1 MRSTRAKKS
10 RNSPRKTRTKPTRR
24 AIAASLPAG
33 NNRARTLHKLCSE
46 RHRLRSCDRFRH
58 GRPAQP
64 VPPPGCARAGRRD
77 GRGQRRQLRVQPGH
91 GVPARPG
98 GLRRPGRPARPG
110 AGGQRPRAGPPGGGG
125 QADRPRRRVGLAGG
139 AVAGRAGRARAGP
152 AQRGGRARAGAVPA
166 LGFGR
171 APALAGPRPGPDPA
185 ALRRPGPPPGP
196 GAVRR
201 PGRRHGR
208 RGRGQAG
215 HRPGARGGRPR
226 RQRRHGRRG
235 RRRHPRRPGRPP
247 PRRPRA
253 LGDGGAGCRRAGFR
267 RAGGCGPGG
276 CGQPATAFRGVGYP
290 PGWGPTTGGRGC
302 GAPGGCGCR
311 APGGWGCG
319 APRRRVAAGG
329 RDRHHRAARVVPA
342 GQSGCAAGQALS
354 GPGGGRAVCA
364 GGGGGQDRLLGAA
377 VRGHRRVPAAGRG
390 GRPAAAGGWISAD
403 DRRVRRAP
411 GGGAGRG
418 LAGRAGR
425 AGAGR
430 RLCGAGAA
438 AAAVRRPRDRAGA
451 GAAAAVRGHRHP
463 RPAHG
468 AGGGGRPGRRGRP
481 GRGPPAR
488 QRRRGRRRRPG
499 RGGDAGRRRLV
510 AAAAAA
516 HPPLAPGGGMSS
528 DLVRVE
534 HPESPAQAGGFL
546 RRPTLTGE
554 AVAYLALGLLVG
566 TAVMGTSQ
574 GWFTP
579 DTKPEVYLAPVRTLA
594 RTLSTWDPDPHL
606 GQPNFQTGL
615 LPVSLAVS
623 AIDALGLPSW
633 LVVRVWRTLLLL
645 VAGWG
650 AVRLFHD
657 LAGERSSAA
666 GRVAAGRVAA
676 AAVYVANPYVVVA
689 GATTPVLV
697 PYALLPW
704 LLLALARAVR
714 DPGSWRWPAAFALV
728 FFLMTGMNAGVV
740 ALFMC
745 LAVPCYLLYV
755 RLTERARWSRLL
767 GPALRCAVLALV
779 VSLYWLVPA
788 VMAGET
794 GEAVAAF
801 TERPESVASTSS
813 YAEVL
818 RLLGF
823 WVMYFQQDGR
833 LAMPGSAVY
842 LTSPLAL
849 VAGFLLPAL
858 AAAGALLSRA
868 RARALAVLLL
878 AVAVPVIVGLFPPS
892 SPSPFGRL
900 LSAAFERVPGAIA
913 FRTTNKAGALVALA
927 YALLLGLGAVELLR
941 RGDEGERRWRGIVT
955 AAVAVVLDLAVLP
968 AWTGGLYPIR
978 YQVPGYW
985 RELAADVNSGPDST
999 RVLLAPGASNTA
1011 YRWGMEG
1018 PDDVNLSLLSRPSV
1032 VRTTVPNGSF
1042 EQTNFLAAMDL
1053 PLSTGDPDPEV
1064 VAAMARYLGV
1074 AEVVVRNDQRWE
1086 AFGGPRPSVVAKALA
1101 GDPSLRPAAAYGNP
1115 GQNTV
1120 APVSDFYPPDQA
1132 AQDAAVPPLQRYTVA
1147 GARPVVRTE
1156 ATRGAL
1162 LVDGDNFAIGSLV
1175 RLGLAGGE
1183 PAFRLLGSVTPA
1195 ELAASVASGARV
1207 VVTDSNRRRAWGSFR
1222 TGQNYSP
1229 TLRADQPLG
1238 PSTLALFDD
1247 PGAMTVTRLEGA
1259 ASVTAT
1265 GSGSLL
1271 TATPFGKPEFAFD
1284 GDRRTAWT
1292 TGDFGG
1298 AVGQSIT
1305 VALQRPAEVGSVVLR
1320 PVLSE
1325 PGVQVAGVRVRVD
1338 AGAIEVPVPAEPE
1351 VRVDVPD
1358 ATTSS
1363 VTVEITKV
1371 RGVGLNPVGFWEIG
1385 VPGVEVRQVARVP
1398 QTLRRLAGALSPAD
1412 RARLDAAPIDV
1423 VLTRAAGEA
1432 GDRFHDEERVLD
1444 RELWLPAARDFT
1456 VHGLAAAGPGLPD
1469 PVVDRLAG
1477 ASGRVVASSSS
1488 RFFDEV
1494 GARASQALDGDPDSA
1509 WVPDGRG
1516 PGEWIELRLPG
1527 ERLDHVDVLQ
1537 TVPKGLV
1544 GVDAITA
1551 AEVSVNGGEPF
1562 LVNLKQGK
1570 SRVGFPAAKVR
1581 RLRLTIDRVAGLGGQ
1596 VRISELRAGRARIP
1610 AAPRSR
1616 RLRDCVELATV
1627 DGDPL
1632 RVRLDGTVGDLA
1644 AGESLPLRGCR

>member
-1 MRSTRAKKS
+1 
-10 RNSPRKTRTKPTRR
+10 
-24 AIAASLPAG
+24 
-33 NNRARTLHKLCSE
+33 
-46 RHRLRSCDRFRH
+46 
-58 GRPAQP
+58 
-64 VPPPGCARAGRRD
+64 
-77 GRGQRRQLRVQPGH
+77 
-91 GVPARPG
+91 
-98 GLRRPGRPARPG
+98 
-110 AGGQRPRAGPPGGGG
+110 
-125 QADRPRRRVGLAGG
+125 
-139 AVAGRAGRARAGP
+139 
-152 AQRGGRARAGAVPA
+152 
-166 LGFGR
+166 
-171 APALAGPRPGPDPA
+171 
-185 ALRRPGPPPGP
+185 
-196 GAVRR
+196 
-201 PGRRHGR
+201 
-208 RGRGQAG
+208 
-215 HRPGARGGRPR
+215 
-226 RQRRHGRRG
+226 
-235 RRRHPRRPGRPP
+235 
-247 PRRPRA
+247 
-253 LGDGGAGCRRAGFR
+253 
-267 RAGGCGPGG
+267 
-276 CGQPATAFRGVGYP
+276 
-290 PGWGPTTGGRGC
+290 
-302 GAPGGCGCR
+302 
-311 APGGWGCG
+311 
-319 APRRRVAAGG
+319 
-329 RDRHHRAARVVPA
+329 
-342 GQSGCAAGQALS
+342 
-354 GPGGGRAVCA
+354 
-364 GGGGGQDRLLGAA
+364 
-377 VRGHRRVPAAGRG
+377 
-390 GRPAAAGGWISAD
+390 
-403 DRRVRRAP
+403 
-411 GGGAGRG
+411 
-418 LAGRAGR
+418 
-425 AGAGR
+425 
-430 RLCGAGAA
+430 
-438 AAAVRRPRDRAGA
+438 
-451 GAAAAVRGHRHP
+451 
-463 RPAHG
+463 
-468 AGGGGRPGRRGRP
+468 
-481 GRGPPAR
+481 
-488 QRRRGRRRRPG
+488 
-499 RGGDAGRRRLV
+499 
-510 AAAAAA
+510 
-516 HPPLAPGGGMSS
+516 MSS
-528 DLVRVE
+528 DLVRVGQ
-534 HPESPAQAGGFL
+534 PGAPSQAGGAP

-566 TAVMGTSQ
+566 TAVIGTSQ

-594 RTLSTWDPDPHL
+594 RTLSTWEPDPHL

-623 AIDALGLPSW
+623 AIDALGLPTW
-633 LVVRVWRTLLLL
+633 LVPRVWRTLLLL
-645 VAGWG
+645 VAGSG
-650 AVRLFHD
+650 AVRLFSH
-657 LAGERSSAA
+657 LAGERSSA
-666 GRVAAGRVAA
+666 VGRVAA

-704 LLLALARAVR
+704 LLLALAKAVR
-714 DPGSWRWPAAFALV
+714 DPRSWRWPAAFALV

-767 GPALRCAVLALV
+767 GPALRCALLALL

-788 VMAGET
+788 AMAGET

-801 TERPESVASTSS
+801 TERPENVASTSS

-833 LAMPGSAVY
+833 LGMPGSAAY
-842 LTSPLAL
+842 LTSPLVL
-849 VAGFLLPAL
+849 VASFLLPAL
-858 AAAGALLSRA
+858 AAAGALVSRA

-878 AVAVPVIVGLFPPS
+878 VVAVPVMVGLFPPS

-927 YALLLGLGAVELLR
+927 YALLLGLGAAELFR
-941 RGDEGERRWRGIVT
+941 RAAGRERSWRGAAA
-955 AAVAVVLDLAVLP
+955 AAVALVGALAVLP

-985 RELAADVNSGPDST
+985 RQLAADVNRGPDDT

-1042 EQTNFLAAMDL
+1042 EQTNFLAALDL
-1053 PLSTGDPDPEV
+1053 PLSAGDPDPRV

-1086 AFGGPRPSVVAKALA
+1086 RFGGPRPSVVARALA
-1101 GDPSLRPAAAYGNP
+1101 GDRSLPLAAAYGNP

-1120 APVSDFYPPDQA
+1120 APVSDLYPPAQA
-1132 AQDAAVPPLQRYTVA
+1132 AQDAALPPLQRYAVA
-1147 GARPVVRTE
+1147 TPRPIVRTE
-1156 ATRGAL
+1156 AAAGAM
-1162 LVDGDNFAIGSLV
+1162 LVDGDSFAIPSLV

-1229 TLRADQPLG
+1229 TLRADQPL
-1238 PSTLALFDD
+1238 PASTLSLFGD
-1247 PGAMTVTRLEGA
+1247 PDTQTVTRLEGA

-1271 TATPFGKPEFAFD
+1271 TATPFGKPELAFD

-1305 VALQRPAEVGSVVLR
+1305 LRLERPAEVGSVVLR

-1338 AGAIEVPVPAEPE
+1338 AGTVEVPVPADPE

-1363 VTVEITKV
+1363 VTVEITQV
-1371 RGVGLNPVGFWEIG
+1371 RGAGLNPVGFWEIG
-1385 VPGVEVRQVARVP
+1385 VPGVKVRQVARVP
-1398 QTLRRLAGALSPAD
+1398 RTLRRLAAALSPAD
-1412 RARLDAAPIDV
+1412 RARLDAAPVDV

-1432 GDRFHDEERVLD
+1432 GDRLHDEERVLD

-1456 VHGLAAAGPGLPD
+1456 VRGLAAAGPGLPD

-1488 RFFDEV
+1488 RFFDAV

-1537 TVPKGLV
+1537 SVPKGLL

-1562 LVNLKQGK
+1562 LASLRQG
-1570 SRVGFPAAKVR
+1570 RTRIDFPAAKVR
-1581 RLRLTIDRVAGLGGQ
+1581 RLRLTIDKVTGLGGQ
-1596 VRISELRAGRARIP
+1596 VRVSELRAGRARIP
-1610 AAPRSR
+1610 AAPASR
-1616 RLRDCVELATV
+1616 RLRGCVELATV
-1627 DGDPL
+1627 DGAPL
-1632 RVRLDGTVGDLA
+1632 PVRLDGTVGDLA
-1644 AGESLPLRGCR
+1644 AGKALDVRGCGGPVRLAGGEHRLRSGPGWLVDLLGLSSPGPAARAAAPAPAGLRVTERTPAGMTIHTAAASGPYYLVAGQGYDRRWQATMDGRPLGPPLLLDGYSVGWRITDPRPHRFEVAFAPQRAAGWALAVSTAGLVLLAVLLAGWRPRRPRWVGRRS

>member
-1 MRSTRAKKS
+1 
-10 RNSPRKTRTKPTRR
+10 
-24 AIAASLPAG
+24 
-33 NNRARTLHKLCSE
+33 
-46 RHRLRSCDRFRH
+46 
-58 GRPAQP
+58 
-64 VPPPGCARAGRRD
+64 V
-77 GRGQRRQLRVQPGH
+77 
-91 GVPARPG
+91 
-98 GLRRPGRPARPG
+98 
-110 AGGQRPRAGPPGGGG
+110 
-125 QADRPRRRVGLAGG
+125 
-139 AVAGRAGRARAGP
+139 
-152 AQRGGRARAGAVPA
+152 
-166 LGFGR
+166 
-171 APALAGPRPGPDPA
+171 
-185 ALRRPGPPPGP
+185 
-196 GAVRR
+196 
-201 PGRRHGR
+201 
-208 RGRGQAG
+208 
-215 HRPGARGGRPR
+215 
-226 RQRRHGRRG
+226 
-235 RRRHPRRPGRPP
+235 
-247 PRRPRA
+247 
-253 LGDGGAGCRRAGFR
+253 
-267 RAGGCGPGG
+267 
-276 CGQPATAFRGVGYP
+276 
-290 PGWGPTTGGRGC
+290 
-302 GAPGGCGCR
+302 
-311 APGGWGCG
+311 
-319 APRRRVAAGG
+319 
-329 RDRHHRAARVVPA
+329 
-342 GQSGCAAGQALS
+342 
-354 GPGGGRAVCA
+354 
-364 GGGGGQDRLLGAA
+364 
-377 VRGHRRVPAAGRG
+377 
-390 GRPAAAGGWISAD
+390 
-403 DRRVRRAP
+403 
-411 GGGAGRG
+411 
-418 LAGRAGR
+418 
-425 AGAGR
+425 
-430 RLCGAGAA
+430 
-438 AAAVRRPRDRAGA
+438 
-451 GAAAAVRGHRHP
+451 
-463 RPAHG
+463 
-468 AGGGGRPGRRGRP
+468 
-481 GRGPPAR
+481 
-488 QRRRGRRRRPG
+488 
-499 RGGDAGRRRLV
+499 
-510 AAAAAA
+510 
-516 HPPLAPGGGMSS
+516 SS
-528 DLVRVE
+528 DLVRVK
-534 HPESPAQAGGFL
+534 PDARAQAGGSP

-554 AVAYLALGLLVG
+554 AVAYLVLGLLVG
-566 TAVMGTSQ
+566 TAVIGTSQ

-650 AVRLFHD
+650 AVRLFH
-657 LAGERSSAA
+657 LVAGERSSAA
-666 GRVAAGRVAA
+666 GRVAAAA
-676 AAVYVANPYVVVA
+676 SYVANPYVVVA

-714 DPGSWRWPAAFALV
+714 DPGSWRWPATFALV

-755 RLTERARWSRLL
+755 RLTERTRWSRLL
-767 GPALRCAVLALV
+767 GPALRCAVLAVL

-788 VMAGET
+788 AMAGET

-833 LAMPGSAVY
+833 LAMPGAAVY

-849 VAGFLLPAL
+849 VASFLLPAL

-878 AVAVPVIVGLFPPS
+878 AVAVPVMVGLFPPS
-892 SPSPFGRL
+892 TPSPFGRL

-927 YALLLGLGAVELLR
+927 YALLLGLGAAELLR
-941 RGDEGERRWRGIVT
+941 RAAGRERPWRGAAA
-955 AAVAVVLDLAVLP
+955 AAVAVVVALALLP

-985 RELAADVNSGPDST
+985 RELAADVNRGPDDT

-1018 PDDVNLSLLSRPSV
+1018 PDDLNLSLLSRPSV

-1042 EQTNFLAAMDL
+1042 EQTNFLAALDL
-1053 PLSTGDPDPEV
+1053 PLSTGDPDPGV

-1074 AEVVVRNDQRWE
+1074 ADVVVRNDQRWE
-1086 AFGGPRPSVVAKALA
+1086 SFGGPRPSVVAKALA

-1120 APVSDFYPPDQA
+1120 APVSDFYPPTQA
-1132 AQDAAVPPLQRYTVA
+1132 AQDAAVPPLRRYAVA
-1147 GARPVVRTE
+1147 GPRPIVRTE
-1156 ATRGAL
+1156 AARGAM
-1162 LVDGDNFAIGSLV
+1162 LVDGDSFAIGSLV
-1175 RLGLAGGE
+1175 RLGLAEGE

-1229 TLRADQPLG
+1229 TLRADQPLP
-1238 PSTLALFDD
+1238 PSTLSLFGD
-1247 PGAMTVTRLEGA
+1247 PATQTVTRLEGA

-1305 VALQRPAEVGSVVLR
+1305 LRLEGPVEVGSIVLR

-1338 AGAIEVPVPAEPE
+1338 AGAVEVPVPAEPE

-1363 VTVEITKV
+1363 VTVEITQV

-1423 VLTRAAGEA
+1423 ALTRQAGEA

-1444 RELWLPAARDFT
+1444 RELWLPAARDFS
-1456 VHGLAAAGPGLPD
+1456 VGGVAAAGPGLPD

-1477 ASGRVVASSSS
+1477 ASGRVMASSSS
-1488 RFFDEV
+1488 RFFDEL

-1562 LVNLKQGK
+1562 LVGLKQGRT
-1570 SRVGFPAAKVR
+1570 RVDFPAAKVR

-1596 VRISELRAGRARIP
+1596 VRVSELRAGRARIS
-1610 AAPRSR
+1610 AAPAKR
-1616 RLRDCVELATV
+1616 RLQGCVELATV
-1627 DGDPL
+1627 DGTPL

-1644 AGESLPLRGCR
+1644 AGAALPVRGCGGPVRLGAGEHRVRSSPGWLVDLLGLSSPAPAAREAAPPAPAGLRVTERSPAGMTIHAGAAAGPYYLVAGQGYDRRWRATMDGRPLGPPLLLDGYSVGWRITDPRPHRFDVAFAPQRAAGWALAASTAGLVLVALLLAGWGPRRVRRRRTRSERGPS